1 MRPWRS
7 ARALLEPTH
16 QTAYVEYD
24 RLVKKDK
31 DALKSARLDKIL
43 GAIQNNLEQIPE
55 LKDRLERTR
64 EGVEVSSL
72 PDRNMFEIFS
82 QGLFEGVKPMMIIR
96 DHLIRHPDR
105 CTHQAICVPI
115 CPTGAWLSTPPYK
128 FDPSRCLESCR
139 LCLDACPSQAIYRGV
154 QEGGEA
160 AGAAAEEI
168 VQAVESHLASA
179 KIVFPLLPNN
189 LFPRSV

>member
-1 MRPWRS
+1 
-7 ARALLEPTH
+7 
-16 QTAYVEYD
+16 
-24 RLVKKDK
+24 
-31 DALKSARLDKIL
+31 
-43 GAIQNNLEQIPE
+43 
-55 LKDRLERTR
+55 
-64 EGVEVSSL
+64 VSSL

-139 LCLDACPSQAIYRGV
+139 LCLDACPSQAIYAVFKKGEKLLEPQKKDGV
-154 QEGGEA
+154 A
-160 AGAAAEEI
+160 W
-168 VQAVESHLASA
+168 
-179 KIVFPLLPNN
+179 
-189 LFPRSV
+189 